1 MDEATSSI
9 DTITEAKIQKSI
21 QEMLKGRTSI
31 IIAHRL
37 STIKNC
43 DRILVIQKGQLL
55 EDGSHNVLMK
65 KHGKYYDLY
74 TKQLRAEQVTS

>member
-9 DTITEAKIQKSI
+9 DTITEAKIQQSI
-21 QEMLKGRTSI
+21 QQMLENRTAI

-43 DRILVIQKGQLL
+43 DRILVIQKGAII
-55 EDGSHNVLMK
+55 EDGNHRNLMAK
-65 KHGKYYDLY
+65 KGKYYELY
-74 TKQLRAEQVTS
+74 TKQLRAEQVS